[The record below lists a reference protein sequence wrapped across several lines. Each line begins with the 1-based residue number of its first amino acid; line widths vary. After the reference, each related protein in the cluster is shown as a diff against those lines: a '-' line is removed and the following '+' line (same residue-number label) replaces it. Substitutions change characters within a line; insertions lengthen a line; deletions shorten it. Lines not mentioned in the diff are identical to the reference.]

1 MANRSKFQFQLLTL
15 LGLVGAVALLLA
27 SLRVHSL
34 SRSAPRFLLLAV
46 LVAAGSV
53 AMFYRGKKQAF
64 ALGFFLA
71 AYLQFL
77 IFPDQNKNTNWLYE
91 TIVVPM
97 TLSFPELFDKLDLSG
112 LAAMSRTVSD
122 CLIGVAGGLL
132 SVVIYSRSRQEQ

>member
-1 MANRSKFQFQLLTL
+1 
-15 LGLVGAVALLLA
+15 
-27 SLRVHSL
+27 
-34 SRSAPRFLLLAV
+34 
-46 LVAAGSV
+46 
-53 AMFYRGKKQAF
+53 MFYRGKKQAF